1 MLSKKCTTCGEEKPA
16 TLEHFSPQ
24 KHAPLGFTT
33 QCKPCRRAS
42 ARASIKRPEIA
53 AQREA
58 YRSRTVASGEY
69 SKQKKLWREKNQ
81 EKTKAAS
88 AKSREKRKAANSEY
102 DKAWREANPEK
113 IAAIRKRTAEKL
125 KQNPGYVLHRRVK
138 ARVRSLLTGRSFGVV
153 EDILGYTRDEL
164 VARIESQF
172 TERMSWEVL
181 ATGAIHIDHIRP
193 VSSFDFT
200 TEDCEGFKA
209 CWALSNLRPM
219 WALENQRK
227 GNRWESAS

>member
-33 QCKPCRRAS
+33 QCKPCRRAR
-42 ARASIKRPEIA
+42 ARECIKRPEIA
-53 AQREA
+53 ANRKA
-58 YRSRTVASGEY
+58 YRAKTIASGEY
-69 SKQKKLWREKNQ
+69 SAQKKKWRQDNP
-81 EKTKAAS
+81 EKTKAIA
-88 AKSREKRKAANSEY
+88 AASREKRKEANAVLG
-102 DKAWREANPEK
+102 KAWRDANPEK

-125 KQNPGYVLHRRVK
+125 KQNPGYVLHRRIK
-138 ARVRSLLTGRSFGVV
+138 ARVRQMLTGRSFGVV
-153 EDILGYTRDEL
+153 AEIVGYTKEEL
-164 VARIESQF
+164 VAHIESQF
-172 TERMSWEVL
+172 TEGMSWEVL
-181 ATGAIHIDHIRP
+181 ATGAIHIDHVRP

-200 TEDCEGFKA
+200 TEDCPGFKA

-227 GNRWESAS
+227 GNRWEAAE